1 MLKENFRIEKKHY
14 YWNERKKEYVYIFD
28 VSNVETYE
36 LCILNVGE
44 YTYAQKK
51 EGDIISIYN
60 DNALLLEDKY
70 IKGNK
75 YYFVISNF
83 KTNFLKEIEVGKLT
97 FDAYKIGDNIK
108 DINFNRDVSPLPDKE

>member
-1 MLKENFRIEKKHY
+1 MLKENFRIEKKHCN
-14 YWNERKKEYVYIFD
+14 WNERKKEYVYIFE
-28 VSNVETYE
+28 VSNIETYE

-44 YTYAQKK
+44 YTYVQKK

-75 YYFVISNF
+75 YYFTISNF
-83 KTNFLKEIEVGKLT
+83 KTNFLKEVEVGKLT
-97 FDAYKIGDNIK
+97 FDTYKIGDNIK
-108 DINFNRDVSPLPDKE
+108 DINFHRDVSPLPDKE